1 MKYLFSFA
9 LICILPLV
17 SKAQDLDSLMKSM
30 EPSDSGSVVSATF
43 KSTKLVL
50 LQTNETQKK
59 YDLAFWIAHRFGD
72 IGGTFGGSHT
82 LYGLDAATDIYFGFD
97 YGISDRFTIGIGRSR
112 ANELYNFLAK
122 YRLLQQK
129 NQGSPIAITLFG
141 QAGYITRKS
150 FNSTEFGQQSDRI
163 SYNFQAIIAR
173 KFSDNLSMM
182 LVPGLLIRPDQIITN
197 NPSNLAS
204 LAVGGRLKLTKRF
217 SLVADYTWVNG
228 FGRSKNFN
236 SGFYN
241 PLGIGFEIETGGH
254 VFSLDFMNATAITEN
269 NFIADTQKSW
279 TNGGVRFGFAVS
291 RNFTLRKTNIKI
303 K

>member
-1 MKYLFSFA
+1 MKSFIFIFFMS
-9 LICILPLV
+9 LSWI
-17 SKAQDLDSLMKSM
+17 SSSAQNLDSLLQDM
-30 EPSDSGSVVSATF
+30 EPKDSGTVIQAAF
-43 KSTKLVL
+43 KSSRLVL
-50 LQTNETQKK
+50 LNTNKTQKK

-72 IGGTFGGSHT
+72 IGGSFGGSHT

-97 YGISDRFTIGIGRSR
+97 YGISDRLTIGIGRSR
-112 ANELYNFLAK
+112 ANELYNLSLK
-122 YRLLQQK
+122 YRLLKQRK
-129 NQGSPIAITLFG
+129 NNFPLAITLFG

-150 FNSTEFGQQSDRI
+150 FNSTEFLHQGDRMSTNWQIII
-163 SYNFQAIIAR
+163 SR
-173 KFSDNLSMM
+173 KFSDQLSLMM
-182 LVPGLLIRPDQIITN
+182 VPGLLIRPDHLIPN
-197 NPSNLAS
+197 NPQNLTS
-204 LAVGGRLKLTKRF
+204 LGFGGRLKLSKRF
-217 SLVADYTWVNG
+217 SLIADYTWVNG
-228 FGRSKNFN
+228 FGRAKNFS
-236 SGFYN
+236 SGYYN